1 MSRKP
6 LAVMHQPTLLRRR
19 PVSNT
24 ERQRQFRERNPG
36 YYGRLHRRQN
46 AEMEARIAAR
56 AAAEAAAKER
66 VEAAV
71 PVEGAPVPWALPMPK
86 PMLCLPAPRPV
97 VTLAMLLSG
106 RAVLEPALMEQSTG
120 GG

>member
-1 MSRKP
+1 MKDLPR
-6 LAVMHQPTLLRRR
+6 VGPT
-19 PVSNT
+19 SNR

-46 AEMEARIAAR
+46 AEMEARFAAR

-66 VEAAV
+66 VEAVV
-71 PVEGAPVPWALPMPK
+71 PVEEVPKPWALPMPK

-97 VTLAMLLSG
+97 VTLEMLLSG
-106 RAVLEPALMEQSTG
+106 RAVLESVGVELTG